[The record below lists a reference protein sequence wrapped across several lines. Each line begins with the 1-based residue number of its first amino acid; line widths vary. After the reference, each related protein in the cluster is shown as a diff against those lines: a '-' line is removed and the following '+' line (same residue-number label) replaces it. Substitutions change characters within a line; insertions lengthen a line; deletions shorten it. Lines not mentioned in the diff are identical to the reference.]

1 MPTLIQ
7 KLQPRFLEFS
17 ENLSFL
23 FMIFYFFG
31 ALLPGQ
37 SLPVIHQPWLFILG
51 KMEAFIR
58 VFRIISGNL
67 CLCQNIRKIENKI
80 LFLHEYTFRK
90 NNLDQVLTK
99 KKKFQNTP
107 NINPTTLDRSSSS
120 LKKNLEYF
128 LLLPP

>member
-1 MPTLIQ
+1 MFGITILKFYAYTDSEIATTFPS
-7 KLQPRFLEFS
+7 FEFS

-31 ALLPGQ
+31 ALFPGQ

-67 CLCQNIRKIENKI
+67 CFCQNIRKIENKI

-99 KKKFQNTP
+99 KKNSKIP
-107 NINPTTLDRSSSS
+107 LI
-120 LKKNLEYF
+120 
-128 LLLPP
+128 